1 MNNLNKWNSIWK
13 FGTFEKKY
21 PDKEIQDFEKFHLPK
36 KNKKNFKILDIGFGN
51 GVHINFLSKKG
62 YSCYGLETSDFII
75 RRFRNKKKFIVKKGN
90 FIKLPFKDNFFNS
103 IICNGVMYYDKKSNV
118 KKGFQ
123 EIYKKLKIGG
133 VARIYMLSTN
143 NYKFKKKINY
153 ELNDWSIEKL
163 KVNFFSLKE
172 CKLLTKKFT
181 KVFFGTHEY
190 NFINYKEKHSYWV
203 LTCYK

>member
-13 FGTFEKKY
+13 FGTFEKN
-21 PDKEIQDFEKFHLPK
+21 IQIK
-36 KNKKNFKILDIGFGN
+36 KFKILKVSSSSQKKILNLEVGFGN

-133 VARIYMLSTN
+133 VARIYMFSN
-143 NYKFKKKINY
+143 NDYKFKKKINY
-153 ELNDWSIEKL
+153 ELNI
-163 KVNFFSLKE
+163 
-172 CKLLTKKFT
+172 
-181 KVFFGTHEY
+181 
-190 NFINYKEKHSYWV
+190 I
-203 LTCYK
+203 

>member
-1 MNNLNKWNSIWK
+1 
-13 FGTFEKKY
+13 
-21 PDKEIQDFEKFHLPK
+21 
-36 KNKKNFKILDIGFGN
+36 
-51 GVHINFLSKKG
+51 
-62 YSCYGLETSDFII
+62 
-75 RRFRNKKKFIVKKGN
+75 
-90 FIKLPFKDNFFNS
+90 
-103 IICNGVMYYDKKSNV
+103 MYYDKKSNV

-143 NYKFKKKINY
+143 DYKFKKINY

-163 KVNFFSLKE
+163 KVNFSHLKNE
-172 CKLLTKKFT
+172 IVNKKFT